1 MINNENKLWKK
12 SLILT
17 IISFVF
23 QILYTGIG
31 IESFILIYVPQENL
45 QALALLI
52 LLPLLIFICIIILT
66 LSIISLIAST
76 KCLKK
81 DYKKKTSI
89 LFLSV
94 NIFFIVYVLLFIGS
108 LFIKNLL

>member
-23 QILYTGIG
+23 QILYTAIG
-31 IESFILIYVPQENL
+31 IESLILIYVPQENL

-52 LLPLLIFICIIILT
+52 LLPLLIFICIIIII

-76 KCLKK
+76 KYLKK
-81 DYKKKTSI
+81 DYKKTLTI
-89 LFLSV
+89 L
-94 NIFFIVYVLLFIGS
+94 
-108 LFIKNLL
+108 

>member
-52 LLPLLIFICIIILT
+52 LLPLLIFICIIIRLKNNY
-66 LSIISLIAST
+66 LRQKIIDRYFWMWYT
-76 KCLKK
+76 
-81 DYKKKTSI
+81 
-89 LFLSV
+89 
-94 NIFFIVYVLLFIGS
+94 
-108 LFIKNLL
+108 

>member
-76 KCLKK
+76 KCLKR
-81 DYKKKTSI
+81 DYKNKTSI